1 MYIIVTLSCSTY
13 IFHFNPIQPPLLHLM
28 KDQQLET
35 SNFPAERA
43 QFRNEKLLPTET
55 DKLQLM
61 RFASLQERAL
71 NAEQP
76 RVLEDT
82 RQTTMVMLLRL
93 CEPEPE
99 SKPAQN
105 LSPMHG
111 SWHRLRNRE
120 SRQHARCGAHYKL
133 STVALLIRY
142 LGKASLYRHVNS
154 TSMFD
159 S

>member
-1 MYIIVTLSCSTY
+1 MYIITTLSCSTY

-76 RVLEDT
+76 RALEDT

-111 SWHRLRNRE
+111 SWHRVYVTENRGNT
-120 SRQHARCGAHYKL
+120 HDVAH
-133 STVALLIRY
+133 TIN
-142 LGKASLYRHVNS
+142 SLPLHY
-154 TSMFD
+154 
-159 S
+159 